1 MDNQGGRLLT
11 KNGFLRLDYQPEL
24 CFYLSSYSLAR
35 FSKKFKIIEISLR

>member
-24 CFYLSSYSLAR
+24 CFYLSSYSLAI
-35 FSKKFKIIEISLR
+35 FSKKFKVIEISLR